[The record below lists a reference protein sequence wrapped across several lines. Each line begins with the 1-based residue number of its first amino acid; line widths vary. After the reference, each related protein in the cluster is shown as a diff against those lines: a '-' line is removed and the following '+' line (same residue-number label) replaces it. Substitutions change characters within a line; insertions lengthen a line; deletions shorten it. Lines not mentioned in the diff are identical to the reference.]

1 MKKSRPALK
10 QLERGIYSERSQCF
24 GKEMSFQCM
33 VANANDILVE
43 PHCTP
48 SLPGKRGD
56 INGGPP
62 LVNDDGGVLLNR
74 EQIAKRV
81 ITISLKRAT

>member
-1 MKKSRPALK
+1 
-10 QLERGIYSERSQCF
+10 
-24 GKEMSFQCM
+24 MSFQCM

-48 SLPGKRGD
+48 SLPGKRRD

-62 LVNDDGGVLLNR
+62 LVNDDGGVLPKR
-74 EQIAKRV
+74 EQREVPVFQQTNLCWLQRIYFSMV
-81 ITISLKRAT
+81 DDI